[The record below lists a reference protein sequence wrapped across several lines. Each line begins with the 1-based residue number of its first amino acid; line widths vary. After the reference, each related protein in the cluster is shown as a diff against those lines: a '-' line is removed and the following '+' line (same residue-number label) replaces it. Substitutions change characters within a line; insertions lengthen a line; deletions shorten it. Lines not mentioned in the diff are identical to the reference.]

1 MSSIGF
7 LRNYVKENINN
18 PELTLEE
25 ILNDEE
31 FLDELQRK
39 DETFIKL

>member
-1 MSSIGF
+1 MSMGF

-18 PELTLEE
+18 PDTTLDD

-31 FLDELQRK
+31 FLEELQKK
-39 DETFIKL
+39 DETFVNL

>member
-1 MSSIGF
+1 MSIGF
-7 LRNYVKENINN
+7 LRNYVKENLMNGDMS
-18 PELTLEE
+18 LED

-39 DETFIKL
+39 DETFLQL